1 MNKPINLNTVN
12 RLKTK
17 HYHFVNTKRLKE
29 ITQRENDMLLAY
41 NTYQQQI
48 EQLNVVSNAVRE
60 ELANNNKYHPMLSST
75 EHYTLPSNQSYYDVL
90 QLRIGAP
97 VIGWDDTKRVG
108 SVKILFRNSG
118 KTDQVGY
125 MYAFTDAVVHSAKD
139 FDKLLQ
145 NISLEITELLIKSF
159 RDNFNPPKDPGP
171 LIYKPKEPE
180 YNEDPE

>member
-1 MNKPINLNTVN
+1 MNRPINLNTIN

-17 HYHFVNTKRLKE
+17 QYHFMSTKRLRE
-29 ITQRENDMLLAY
+29 FTQRENDMLLAY
-41 NTYQQQI
+41 SKYQQQI
-48 EQLNVVSNAVRE
+48 EQLNDVQLVVKE
-60 ELANNNKYHPMLSST
+60 ELAANNKYHPILCST
-75 EHYTLPSNQSYYDVL
+75 ECYTPPSHQSYYDTL

-125 MYAFTDAVVHSAKD
+125 MYAFTDALVHSAKD

-145 NISLEITELLIKSF
+145 NISLEITESLIKAF
-159 RDNFNPPKDPGP
+159 RDNFTPPKDSGP
-171 LIYKPKEPE
+171 LLYKPKEPE